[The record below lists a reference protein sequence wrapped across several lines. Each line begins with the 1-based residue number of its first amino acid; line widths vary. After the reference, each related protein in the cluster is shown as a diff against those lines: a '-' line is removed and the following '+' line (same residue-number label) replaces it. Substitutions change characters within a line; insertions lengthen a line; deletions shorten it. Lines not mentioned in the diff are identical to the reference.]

1 MTRRVTNEVYEMI
14 YLVNAR
20 LLPEKAHVHQIAQM
34 RQALIEVGREASLW
48 HPRRENTLD
57 LAGVGRWDYYGLR
70 CNISRRQLAVV
81 DWHSMLRR
89 FGKGAR
95 FIAHLL
101 QSTAFYRTIIVSR
114 LTAIM
119 EVLRV
124 GENAGLAEAGN
135 PSSLTRAMERV
146 MRDAPLVKFE
156 MGES

>member
-1 MTRRVTNEVYEMI
+1 MTGRVTNEVYEMI

-20 LLPEKAHVHQIAQM
+20 LLPEKAHGHQIAQM
-34 RQALIEVGREASLW
+34 RQALIEAGREASLW

-57 LAGVGRWDYYGLR
+57 LTDVGRCDYYGLR
-70 CNISRRQLAVV
+70 SNISRRQLAVV
-81 DWHSMLRR
+81 DWHSKLRR
-89 FGKGAR
+89 FGKSAR
-95 FIAHLL
+95 FIEHLL

-124 GENAGLAEAGN
+124 GENAGLAEHGN